1 MFRRLAFQILAPVIL
16 LLAGIVSLFAWL
28 GFEQSRHA
36 KQEALVR
43 LERLAAACS
52 GVTIPRTRFILE
64 IMRGMSGA
72 ELILCGADGHPATD
86 ETGAPLATIAINGPL
101 PTQTVAA
108 NLVWPGRRWLACRI
122 PWGRENQFTVAA
134 LMDRD
139 SIERATRNALL
150 GTIGIGSAIGLP
162 CVAFALWLAS
172 RLGRR
177 IAGVMRQT
185 ERIAQGDFSPI
196 DIPGGT
202 MELEELGRAINA
214 MATRLRV
221 HEAELRAAERAGL
234 VGQLGAGVAHQVRNS
249 ATGARLAIQLHAKAL
264 GDPVPEDLRVAI
276 RQLDLIELQARQ
288 LLELGRPS
296 GRERTLVNPLSLAD
310 DVVAMAGP
318 RCRHSG
324 ITLEWHHPHEP
335 VPPFLADGE
344 GLRMALLNLI
354 TNAVEAAGPRG
365 EVHLSLAQKSGG
377 FIEFGIRDNGPGP
390 APQVLDRLFE
400 PFATAKR
407 EGIGLGLAVARRVAR
422 EHGGDV
428 SWRRDGTMTTFTLT
442 ARKADNP

>member
-28 GFEQSRHA
+28 GFEQSRQA
-36 KQEALVR
+36 KQEALLR
-43 LERLAAACS
+43 LDRLAAACS
-52 GVTIPRTRFILE
+52 EVTIPRTRFILE

-72 ELILCGADGHPATD
+72 ELIICAADGHPATD
-86 ETGAPLATIAINGPL
+86 EAGAPLATIPINGPL
-101 PTQTVAA
+101 PTQTMAA
-108 NLVWPGRRWLACRI
+108 NLDWPGRRWLGCRI
-122 PWGRENQFTVAA
+122 PWGKENQFTVAA
-134 LMDRD
+134 LVDRD
-139 SIERATRNALL
+139 SIEQAARNALL

-172 RLGRR
+172 RLARR

-196 DIPGGT
+196 DIPEGT

-221 HEAELRAAERAGL
+221 HEVELRAAERSGL

-249 ATGARLAIQLHAKAL
+249 ATGARLAVQLHAKAL
-264 GDPVPEDLRVAI
+264 GDPMPEDLRVAI
-276 RQLDLIELQARQ
+276 RQLDLIEMQARQ

-296 GRERTLVNPLSLAD
+296 QRQWTLVDPARLAD
-310 DVVAMAGP
+310 DVVAMLGP
-318 RCRHSG
+318 RCRHAG
-324 ITLEWHHPHEP
+324 IALEWRRPMEP
-335 VPPFLADGE
+335 VPPLLADGE
-344 GLRMALLNLI
+344 GLRMALLNLV

-365 EVHLSLAQKSGG
+365 EVHLSLAENHDH
-377 FIEFGIRDNGPGP
+377 FIEFAIRDNGPGP
-390 APQVLDRLFE
+390 APQLVDRLFE

-442 ARKADNP
+442 ARKAETP